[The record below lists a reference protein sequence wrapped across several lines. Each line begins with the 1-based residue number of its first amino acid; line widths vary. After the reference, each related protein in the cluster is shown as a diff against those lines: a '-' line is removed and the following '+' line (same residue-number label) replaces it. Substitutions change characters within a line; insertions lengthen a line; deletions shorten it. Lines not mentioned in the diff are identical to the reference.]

1 MDKIAIIGGGS
12 WGTALAIS
20 LARKDYRV
28 QLRLREENSRLL
40 KQINEERSNEDYL
53 PGIELPEGV
62 EATTSYQEAI
72 TDSRLLIFAVP
83 SHALRQTVRDI
94 EGLLAPQL
102 PLLNAAKGLEE
113 GTLLRMS
120 EVMLEELGPDFLD
133 QIAVL
138 SGPTHA
144 EEVARS
150 IPSSAVIS
158 SSSQELAESIQ
169 GVMISDNFRLYT
181 NPDLVG
187 VELGGAIKNIIAIAA
202 GIIDGLQY
210 GDNTI
215 AALITRGLAEIA
227 RLGKAMGANPMT
239 LSGLAGMG
247 DLVVTCTSKHSRN
260 RSLGYKIG
268 RGRTLQQALQEMEQ
282 VAEGVRTARAALAFS
297 RELRVEMPIT
307 REVNKVLFENKEP
320 SLAVKDL
327 MQRGPKEELGDYI

>member
-102 PLLNAAKGLEE
+102 PLLNAVKGLEE